1 MTTLCLFSSNIRP
14 QYEQDIIDLAA
25 APEGHIY
32 RFRYESRYI
41 ADAVRD
47 DWESNKL
54 VDTKVLLIYSIQQ
67 PQSYHPP
74 AFLPIRT
81 GQVVRSRRDGSVF
94 FVDFKLGDYA
104 PLREPTGQET
114 RGEVV
119 TGFTEA
125 LTNALPG
132 SPGAAAG
139 ARYSAAPGEVP
150 GGWLSTDV
158 PSTSFERLVTYLAGT
173 VSFSS
178 HLFWRVSSIRELGGD
193 EVTADKEGRFRL
205 YSNRSYE
212 VTVVHHQPDISVR
225 PFGMT
230 PGHFDL
236 ATDDSL
242 VEVIGDKAF
251 EVASRYD
258 AIGVR
263 VRVPASD
270 VKETILSIRPGA
282 GTQGPRADLRLLVG
296 PGDGRRVAGGGI
308 AAAAVVLAAI
318 PGLMSDSATFGQKF
332 MFPVTAALLTVVLGY
347 FAFPIRK

>member
-1 MTTLCLFSSNIRP
+1 VTTLCLFSSNIRP

-41 ADAVRD
+41 DGAVRD
-47 DWESNKL
+47 DWEANKL
-54 VDTKVLLIYSIQQ
+54 VDTKVLVLYSIQQ

-74 AFLPIRT
+74 AFVPIRT
-81 GQVVRSRRDGSVF
+81 GQIVRSRRDGSVF
-94 FVDFKLGDYA
+94 FVDFKLGAYA
-104 PLREPTGQET
+104 PLREPTDPET
-114 RGEVV
+114 RGSLVA
-119 TGFTEA
+119 GFTEA

-132 SPGAAAG
+132 SPGAAVG
-139 ARYSAAPGEVP
+139 ARFSAASGEVP
-150 GGWLSTDV
+150 GGWLTTDG
-158 PSTSFERLVTYLAGT
+158 PSTTFERLVTYLAGT

-178 HLFWRVSSIRELGGD
+178 HLFWRVAGVRELGGD
-193 EVTADKEGRFRL
+193 EVKADKEGRFRL

-212 VTVVHHQPDISVR
+212 LTVVHHQPDVNVR
-225 PFGMT
+225 SFGMT
-230 PGHFDL
+230 PGRFDL

-263 VRVPASD
+263 VRVPAYD
-270 VKETILSIRPGA
+270 VKETILSIRPA
-282 GTQGPRADLRLLVG
+282 TDTQGPRADVRLLVG
-296 PGDGRRVAGGGI
+296 PGDGRRLAGGGL
-308 AAAAVVLAAI
+308 AATAVVLAAI
-318 PGLMSDSATFGQKF
+318 PGLMSDSATFGQKV

>member
-1 MTTLCLFSSNIRP
+1 MTTLCLFSSNVRP

-32 RFRYESRYI
+32 RFRYESKYI
-41 ADAVRD
+41 ADAVRV
-47 DWESNKL
+47 DWEANKL
-54 VDTKVLLIYSIQQ
+54 VDTNVLLIYSIQQ

-74 AFLPIRT
+74 AFLPIRK
-81 GQVVRSRRDGSVF
+81 GQVVRSRRDGSVYY
-94 FVDFKLGDYA
+94 VDFKLGDYA
-104 PLREPTGQET
+104 PLREPTEQET
-114 RGEVV
+114 RGDLVS
-119 TGFTEA
+119 TFTDA
-125 LTNALPG
+125 LTAALPG
-132 SPGAAAG
+132 SPGATAG

-150 GGWLSTDV
+150 DGWILPDAASTA
-158 PSTSFERLVTYLAGT
+158 FERLVTYLAGT

-178 HLFWRVSSIRELGGD
+178 HLFWRVSRIHELGGD

-212 VTVVHHQPDISVR
+212 VTIVHHQPDVSVR
-225 PFGMT
+225 QFGMT
-230 PGHFDL
+230 PGRFDL

-270 VKETILSIRPGA
+270 VKETILSVRPGES
-282 GTQGPRADLRLLVG
+282 TQGPRVDLRLLVG
-296 PGDGRRVAGGGI
+296 PGDGRRLAGGGI
-308 AAAAVVLAAI
+308 AATAVVLAAI
-318 PGLMSDSATFGQKF
+318 PGLMSDSATFGQKV